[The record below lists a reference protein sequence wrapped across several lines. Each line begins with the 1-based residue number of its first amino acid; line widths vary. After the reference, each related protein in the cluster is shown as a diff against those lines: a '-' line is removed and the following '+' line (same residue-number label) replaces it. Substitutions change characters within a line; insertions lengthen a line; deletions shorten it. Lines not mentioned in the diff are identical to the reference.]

1 MVPIRKGHCDLFI
14 EVEGGVWIVNN
25 ERSAQAV
32 WILALSVRVVP
43 IRARLV
49 DLVKLSVPMPN
60 LGRSQLTGNE

>member
-1 MVPIRKGHCDLFI
+1 M
-14 EVEGGVWIVNN
+14 NN

-49 DLVKLSVPMPN
+49 DLVKLSVPVPK
-60 LGRSQLTGNE
+60 LGKSQLTGNE